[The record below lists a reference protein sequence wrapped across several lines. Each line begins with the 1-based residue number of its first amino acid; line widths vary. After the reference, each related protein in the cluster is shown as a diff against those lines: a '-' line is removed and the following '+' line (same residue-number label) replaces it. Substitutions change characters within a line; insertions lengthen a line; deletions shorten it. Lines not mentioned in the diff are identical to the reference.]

1 MSESNRTEKFP
12 ALVSVDWLKAR
23 LDVERVQVID
33 TSWDMS
39 GKGLPA
45 FDVFLS
51 EHIPGAIHFDANKVA
66 APSSEPPHRMMPPPE
81 LFAEMV
87 GRLGIDPGATLIF
100 YDNAGVYTSAR
111 AWWMFRGSGH
121 ERSAVLDGGLPAWK
135 KAGGA
140 IEAGKTSPRSPT
152 SWPVPRQRPRAC
164 DWQHVLANVSSGEE
178 QIVDARPPEQF
189 NGDTSFRYPAVRP
202 GHIPGSI
209 NLSQRDL
216 RDADHKFRSVDEVRE
231 IFRAHGVD
239 LSRPIISTCG
249 SGITACILALA
260 CEWIGEGDV
269 KIYDGS
275 WEEWG
280 GRKDLP
286 AAIDQAT

>member
-1 MSESNRTEKFP
+1 MAREESGGSFP
-12 ALVSVDWLKAR
+12 PLVSVDWLKPR
-23 LDVERVQVID
+23 LGVDRLQVID

-51 EHIPGAIHFDANKVA
+51 EHIPGAIHFDADKVA
-66 APSSEPPHRMMPPPE
+66 APGSGPPRRMMPSPE
-81 LFAEMV
+81 LFAQQI
-87 GRLGIDPGATLIF
+87 GALGIDPEATLIF
-100 YDNAGVYTSAR
+100 YDNAGLYTAGR

-121 ERSAVLDGGLPAWK
+121 PRSAVLDGGLPAWK

-140 IEAGKTSPRSPT
+140 VEQGRARRYPAIAWPIPTRSPRT
-152 SWPVPRQRPRAC
+152 C
-164 DWQHVLANVSSGEE
+164 DWRDVLACVSSGSA

-189 NGDTSFRYPAVRP
+189 NGDTSFRYPGVRP
-202 GHIPGSI
+202 GHIPRSI

-216 RDADHKFRSVDEVRE
+216 RDAENKFRNVDEMRA
-231 IFRAHGVD
+231 IFRAHGID
-239 LSRPIISTCG
+239 LARPIIATCG

-260 CEWIGEGDV
+260 CELIGEGDV
-269 KIYDGS
+269 RIYDGS

-280 GRKDLP
+280 GRRDLP
-286 AAIDQAT
+286 AEFAQA

>member
-1 MSESNRTEKFP
+1 MSKDKPTEKFP

-23 LDVERVQVID
+23 LGVERIQVID

-39 GKGLPA
+39 DKGLSP

-51 EHIPGAIHFDANKVA
+51 EHIPDAIHFDANKIA
-66 APSSEPPHRMMPPPE
+66 APSREPPHRMMPSPN

-87 GRLGIDPGATLIF
+87 GDLGIDPNATLVF
-100 YDNAGVYTSAR
+100 YDNAGLYTAAR

-135 KAGGA
+135 QAGGA
-140 IEAGKTSPRSPT
+140 LEHGVTKKLSPT
-152 SWPVPRQRPRAC
+152 NWPVPTQRPRNC

-216 RDADHKFRSVDEVRE
+216 RGPDHKFRSVEEVRQ
-231 IFRAHGVD
+231 IFHAHGVD
-239 LSRPIISTCG
+239 FSKPIISTCG

-286 AAIDQAT
+286 ATLD